1 MCHWYWVWKDSH
13 LNQLSREYLP
23 HLCRQALSDALRA
36 CLNRKKKKDW
46 GPVNFLFLL
55 ELGPVN
61 FLFLLELEHPSFPAL
76 RGHGHSWFLGL
87 WIWNGIYTTGSSG
100 SWVCCRWTEDL
111 KDTNGSLSISK
122 ERVESPWCELP
133 IEMEKISTSVTHNQ
147 PLIRKRQVSFYIG
160 TFEHYWKTW
169 KYHEIVDCF

>member
-1 MCHWYWVWKDSH
+1 MHWGPAWI
-13 LNQLSREYLP
+13 E
-23 HLCRQALSDALRA
+23 
-36 CLNRKKKKDW
+36 KKKDW
-46 GPVNFLFLL
+46 
-55 ELGPVN
+55 GPVN

-133 IEMEKISTSVTHNQ
+133 IEMEKISTSVTPNQ
-147 PLIRKRQVSFYIG
+147 PLIRRDKWVFILVLLNIIG
-160 TFEHYWKTW
+160 KLGNIMKLLIASNVTGQSGERKGWAQKFKFPARAL
-169 KYHEIVDCF
+169 VA